1 MPLPLCHRYHRAP
14 ALPPAAA
21 SAAASPH
28 LLLSL
33 RPALFAQDMLLAL
46 RSVFGDGLLR
56 HVLLGFT
63 RWDYS
68 RRGRLLCEQ
77 RHAFACG

>member
-1 MPLPLCHRYHRAP
+1 MPYRYVTAIIARLLCLPLPPPHTF
-14 ALPPAAA
+14 LP
-21 SAAASPH
+21 
-28 LLLSL
+28 
-33 RPALFAQDMLLAL
+33 RAQDMLLAL
-46 RSVFGDGLLR
+46 RSVFGDGLMR